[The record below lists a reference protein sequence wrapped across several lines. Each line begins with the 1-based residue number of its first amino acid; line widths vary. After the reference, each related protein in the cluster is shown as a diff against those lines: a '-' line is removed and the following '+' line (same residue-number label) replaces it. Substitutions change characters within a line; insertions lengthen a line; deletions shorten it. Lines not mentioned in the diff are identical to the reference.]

1 MIALLGSRRGRAAD
15 PSACAVRRRDAGRER
30 RGEGMIDDPS
40 SCSASAHPPLYSW
53 MQRRGAGDDAERHRG
68 TGRRL
73 LVRVALPAG
82 RRSPAARRDD
92 DDNDDDDND
101 DGRWATGDE
110 TVLALLGLRRGR
122 AAGGSGLAARSLAAL
137 AEEGQWRSLRLARFG
152 VGPQTYRL
160 ALHVKGDGATCDD
173 DGDGATG
180 NDDGEGAMG
189 DGRRSRPRFARLAS
203 RTGRWRVGSRCALSG
218 GGRGG
223 AAVIALLGSARVRVG
238 PLTRRLALCDGAMRG
253 GRGEG
258 RG

>member
-1 MIALLGSRRGRAAD
+1 
-15 PSACAVRRRDAGRER
+15 
-30 RGEGMIDDPS
+30 
-40 SCSASAHPPLYSW
+40 

-82 RRSPAARRDD
+82 RRSPAARHDDDEDD
-92 DDNDDDDND
+92 DDVNDE
-101 DGRWATGDE
+101 GRQATGDE

-122 AAGGSGLAARSLAAL
+122 AAGGSGRAARSPAAL
-137 AEEGQWRSLRLARFG
+137 AEEGQWHSLCLARFG
-152 VGPQTYRL
+152 VEPQTYWL
-160 ALHVKGDGATCDD
+160 ALHVKGNGTTGND

-189 DGRRSRPRFARLAS
+189 DGRRSRPCFARLAS
-203 RTGRWRVGSRCALSG
+203 RTGRWRVSLRCALAG
-218 GGRGG
+218 GSGRGG
-223 AAVIALLGSARVRVG
+223 AAVIALLGWRCGRATDPSARAVRG
-238 PLTRRLALCDGAMRG
+238 RDAG